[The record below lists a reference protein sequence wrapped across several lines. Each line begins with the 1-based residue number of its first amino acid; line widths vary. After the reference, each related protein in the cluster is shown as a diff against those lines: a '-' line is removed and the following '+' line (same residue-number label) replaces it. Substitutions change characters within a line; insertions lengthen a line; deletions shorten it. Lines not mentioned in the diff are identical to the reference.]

1 LGVAAGSNIRLF
13 VINTHY
19 GLTWDSTTVPN
30 GSHSIGRLLPMPPG
44 TRAPQ
49 SSRYTVSNAP
59 PITALSPASGLV
71 GTAVE
76 ITGTNFGTTVR
87 TVTLNGDADDLER
100 HEHQRAGAGRRDAG
114 PVVVTVNGQA
124 SNGMTLTVTSA
135 TALTIDRVIFSDGRG
150 TRTTAA
156 FGTPAPGDLLV
167 AFVASDGPTS
177 GGQSVTISGA
187 GVTWTPV
194 KRSNGR
200 LGTSEIWQAPAATQL
215 SNVTVRSTQ
224 RFSGYDQSLTV
235 VAFGNAAGAGA
246 SVAGS
251 AASGAPSV
259 SMTTKAA
266 SLVYGVGNDWDR
278 AVGRTLGANQ
288 TSVHQ

>member
-124 SNGMTLTVTSA
+124 SNAMTLTVTSEP
-135 TALTIDRVIFSDGRG
+135 R
-150 TRTTAA
+150 
-156 FGTPAPGDLLV
+156 
-167 AFVASDGPTS
+167 
-177 GGQSVTISGA
+177 
-187 GVTWTPV
+187 
-194 KRSNGR
+194 
-200 LGTSEIWQAPAATQL
+200 
-215 SNVTVRSTQ
+215 
-224 RFSGYDQSLTV
+224 
-235 VAFGNAAGAGA
+235 
-246 SVAGS
+246 
-251 AASGAPSV
+251 
-259 SMTTKAA
+259 
-266 SLVYGVGNDWDR
+266 
-278 AVGRTLGANQ
+278 
-288 TSVHQ
+288 